1 MLIPYELL
9 EPETLDALLEDFVTR
24 DGTDNGDDSSLQQ
37 RVAQVRRLL
46 ERKDILIVFHP
57 DTGDTSLAH
66 RHSVPA
72 ELLQAFLADQ
82 S

>member
-1 MLIPYELL
+1 MLIPYQLL

-24 DGTDNGDDSSLQQ
+24 DGTDNGDDSSLEV

-46 ERKDILIVFHP
+46 ERKEVVIVFHP

-66 RHSVPA
+66 RRSVPP
-72 ELLQAFLADQ
+72 ELLEAFLE
-82 S
+82 